1 MNYLELAQECQLIG
15 MRPHLDGIYQEALE
29 KFASLVEAAAR
40 ADERD
45 KYEAKFKKLIKL
57 YELRESQ
64 PNKPCCLAERE
75 ACAKVCEPQEE
86 HDDPLTAWKI
96 AKAIRARGTT

>member
-1 MNYLELAQECQLIG
+1 MNIIELAQECQLIG

-29 KFASLVEAAAR
+29 KFAALVAAAAR
-40 ADERD
+40 ADER
-45 KYEAKFKKLIKL
+45 
-57 YELRESQ
+57 
-64 PNKPCCLAERE
+64 E
-75 ACAKVCEPQEE
+75 ACAKLCEPQEE